1 MSNQATLNI
10 SQNMISYSSKS
21 FPVQVQAALKLI
33 DAEFVSKSGTQAVND
48 WLNTKGGAT
57 LAKAKT
63 VDDLALSVEQ
73 AKRFTPAVAEL
84 VLGMV
89 AGRMFYS
96 SANGLANSGELAV
109 QQGGAEATKEVC
121 SVLGMFD
128 DLSELD
134 EAYAEAMAVN
144 MASNDLEVLQELFEQ
159 APSAFAKGAVV
170 TWMVAHAQKQ
180 RPEIY

>member
-96 SANGLANSGELAV
+96 SANGIANSGELARS
-109 QQGGAEATKEVC
+109 EEHT
-121 SVLGMFD
+121 
-128 DLSELD
+128 SELQSLMRIS
-134 EAYAEAMAVN
+134 YAVFCVKKKKNYER
-144 MASNDLEVLQELFEQ
+144 S
-159 APSAFAKGAVV
+159 K
-170 TWMVAHAQKQ
+170 KQ
-180 RPEIY
+180 Y

>member
-1 MSNQATLNI
+1 MRI
-10 SQNMISYSSKS
+10 SDWSSDVCS
-21 FPVQVQAALKLI
+21 SDL
-33 DAEFVSKSGTQAVND
+33 
-48 WLNTKGGAT
+48 
-57 LAKAKT
+57 AKT

-96 SANGLANSGELAV
+96 SANGIANSGELAV

-128 DLSELD
+128 DLRSEERRVGKACVSTCRLRWLP
-134 EAYAEAMAVN
+134 Y
-144 MASNDLEVLQELFEQ
+144 
-159 APSAFAKGAVV
+159 
-170 TWMVAHAQKQ
+170 H
-180 RPEIY
+180 